1 MKELIR
7 KLDLEEFL
15 KSYEGFLA
23 RPKELFLEG
32 DSKTHLKFIGELE
45 KIIFTP
51 PKEVKNLDS
60 ALALLKKFGYLKL
73 DEIFEFVKIIRY
85 FNYLKTLKIE
95 GILWDWIDGIR
106 IPEAILEV
114 AKSFGENGEIKKGI
128 YLELDSITESL
139 EGVKREISQQLNY
152 ILNQNKLTSYLVD
165 RQIHL
170 INDEECLLLKAGFH
184 HVLKGQILNRS
195 SAGFFYVLPQSIANL
210 KDKSNALNNK
220 KEEQIFH
227 ICREISTLF
236 TKHLLFLKFINREF
250 DRFDSY
256 QARLMFAKSKNLEF
270 LAAKSDDKKIVL
282 NEFKHPALKN
292 PKSISL
298 DFNGQVLMI
307 TGVNAGGK
315 TMLLKSIISAV
326 FLAKYLIPLPIN
338 ASKSSIASFKFIHLI
353 LEDPQNSKNDISTFG
368 GRMLQFSQI
377 LNQREGIIGVDEIE
391 LGTDSDE
398 AASLFKVLLENL
410 IAKNNKIIITTHHK
424 RLAALMAGNPKVQLL
439 AALFDE
445 KNQIPT
451 FSFLDGTIGKS
462 YAFETAVRYGIP
474 KTLVNEAK
482 ILYGEDKEKL
492 NELIENSSRLEM
504 KLQMQIKQ
512 AEVKNAELEQKINH
526 LKELEE
532 SLQQSYKTK
541 TNELESLY
549 QRAINE
555 AKKAIKMQNQA
566 EIHRQMNEAN
576 KILKVAKLQEN
587 QEKVSKI
594 QNFEVGNRVKYRQSR
609 GIIASIQKDE
619 AMVLLDDGMKLRVPL
634 GELDLSGN
642 APKIP
647 QADFKVQSPK
657 NANVVLDLHGM
668 RAEEALE
675 KLDEFISNSLIAGF
689 DEVLIYH
696 GIGTGRLSSVVREF
710 LEKHPKVVE
719 FMDAPPKS
727 GGFGAKIVRL

>member
-32 DSKTHLKFIGELE
+32 DSKTHLKFISELE

-270 LAAKSDDKKIVL
+270 LAPKSDDKKIVL

-315 TMLLKSIISAV
+315 TMLLKSIISTV

-353 LEDPQNSKNDISTFG
+353 LEYPQNSKNDISSFG
-368 GRMLQFSQI
+368 GRMLHFSQI
-377 LNQREGIIGVDEIE
+377 LSQ
-391 LGTDSDE
+391 
-398 AASLFKVLLENL
+398 
-410 IAKNNKIIITTHHK
+410 
-424 RLAALMAGNPKVQLL
+424 
-439 AALFDE
+439 
-445 KNQIPT
+445 
-451 FSFLDGTIGKS
+451 
-462 YAFETAVRYGIP
+462 
-474 KTLVNEAK
+474 
-482 ILYGEDKEKL
+482 
-492 NELIENSSRLEM
+492 
-504 KLQMQIKQ
+504 
-512 AEVKNAELEQKINH
+512 
-526 LKELEE
+526 
-532 SLQQSYKTK
+532 
-541 TNELESLY
+541 
-549 QRAINE
+549 
-555 AKKAIKMQNQA
+555 
-566 EIHRQMNEAN
+566 
-576 KILKVAKLQEN
+576 
-587 QEKVSKI
+587 
-594 QNFEVGNRVKYRQSR
+594 
-609 GIIASIQKDE
+609 
-619 AMVLLDDGMKLRVPL
+619 
-634 GELDLSGN
+634 
-642 APKIP
+642 
-647 QADFKVQSPK
+647 
-657 NANVVLDLHGM
+657 
-668 RAEEALE
+668 
-675 KLDEFISNSLIAGF
+675 
-689 DEVLIYH
+689 
-696 GIGTGRLSSVVREF
+696 
-710 LEKHPKVVE
+710 
-719 FMDAPPKS
+719 
-727 GGFGAKIVRL
+727 

>member
-23 RPKELFLEG
+23 RPKELFVEG
-32 DSKTHLKFIGELE
+32 DSKTHLKFISELE

-236 TKHLLFLKFINREF
+236 TKQLLFLKFINREF

-270 LAAKSDDKKIVL
+270 LAPKSDDKKIVL

-377 LNQREGIIGVDEIE
+377 LSQREGIIGVDEIE

-532 SLQQSYKTK
+532 SLQQSYKAK

-634 GELDLSGN
+634 DELSLSGN

-727 GGFGAKIVRL
+727 GGFGVKIVRL